1 MTETRH
7 AYDDLKAWVGARTGL
22 TLAPDRRASV
32 DLVIARAM
40 ARAGAG
46 DDVREYRRRL
56 EADDDLLD
64 DLLAE
69 LTVGETYFFR
79 EPAQFQFLRHTVLP
93 EIRGRRGGD
102 PILRAWSAGCAS
114 GEEAY
119 SLAILFLEE
128 GMADRCRLLAT
139 DLSRALLAKAR
150 RGLYGAWSLRG
161 EGAEAA
167 RPYLLHQGNRYAVAE
182 DVRRLVTFDSLNLA
196 RDLYPSPATGVCEM
210 DLILC
215 RNVLIYFDRETVRT
229 VARRLYDSLAEGGWL
244 ITASTDPPL
253 AEDAPFETVVSGQ
266 GIFYRRGSRP
276 ASRSI
281 LRAGEAT
288 RESEPPA
295 EPKET
300 EAPPERRPPAEPDQW
315 PRARVALPRPDGTD
329 WSETALRIR
338 ALANEDVAEAQRVC
352 AAATEQHPLSSELHY
367 LRAVLL
373 VELGRDEEA
382 IQAARCAIYLDR
394 SLAIAH
400 FILGSLLER
409 RGDRAGAWRAYRNAR
424 DLCRAGPA
432 EEIVRLTDGEPAGRL
447 AAAAEARLA
456 QLESAGRACR

>member
-1 MTETRH
+1 MTETRDP
-7 AYDDLKAWVGARTGL
+7 YDDLRAWVGARTGL
-22 TLAPDRRASV
+22 MLAPDRRASV

-40 ARAGAG
+40 ARAGVG
-46 DDVREYRRRL
+46 DDVAEYRRRL

-93 EIRGRRGGD
+93 EIRSRRGGD
-102 PILRAWSAGCAS
+102 QVLRAWSAGCAS

-128 GMADRCRLLAT
+128 GVADRCRLLAT
-139 DLSRALLAKAR
+139 DLSRALLTQAR

-167 RPYLLHQGNRYAVAE
+167 HPYLRQHGNRYAIAA
-182 DVRRLVTFDSLNLA
+182 DVRRLVTFDTLNLA
-196 RDLYPSPATGVCEM
+196 RDTYPAPATGVWGM
-210 DLILC
+210 DLIVC
-215 RNVLIYFDRETVRT
+215 RNVLIYFDRETVRM

-253 AEDAPFETVVSGQ
+253 AEDAPFETVVSAQ
-266 GIFYRRGSRP
+266 GVFYRRGPRP
-276 ASRSI
+276 ASRPI

-288 RESEPPA
+288 REGEAPV
-295 EPKET
+295 EPKPTET
-300 EAPPERRPPAEPDQW
+300 RPERRPPAEPDPW
-315 PRARVALPRPDGTD
+315 PRGSVALPRPQGAD

-338 ALANEDVAEAQRVC
+338 ALANQDVAEAERVC
-352 AAATEQHPLSSELHY
+352 AAATEQHPLASELHF

-373 VELGRDEEA
+373 VDLDRDDEA
-382 IQAARCAIYLDR
+382 LQAARRAIYLDR

-400 FILGSLLER
+400 FTLGSLLER
-409 RGDRAGAWRAYRNAR
+409 RGDGAGAWRAYRNAR

-432 EEIVRLTDGEPAGRL
+432 EAIVRLTDGEPAGRL
-447 AAAAEARLA
+447 AGAAEARLA
-456 QLESAGRACR
+456 QLETTGRACR